1 MNVVALV
8 MAASLGAGFMAVLH
22 ELARWDANRRLA
34 GQLGGQAP
42 AAAEPARGRH
52 RGDSLDHLAEGWQ
65 AGLAARE
72 IAPVSADPAGH
83 HWQRPSTMVPPGE
96 LLERPLPD
104 GPPDGP
110 PYGTWRRPAAA
121 IAEDIAVWQHT
132 WAPEGTRVPA
142 QVSSWDLS

>member
-1 MNVVALV
+1 

-42 AAAEPARGRH
+42 AAAAPPGRH
-52 RGDSLDHLAEGWQ
+52 ARDDVDLLGDGFR
-65 AGLAARE
+65 AGLAARDV
-72 IAPVSADPAGH
+72 APVTADPAGH
-83 HWQRPSTMVPPGE
+83 GWQRPSTMVPPGE

-104 GPPDGP
+104 GPPAGP

-142 QVSSWDLS
+142 QVSWDLS